1 MTNFEVLQVLR
12 YNHRYRKRNQEKLN
26 ELEEEVKLY
35 LNHTPAKDQRREK
48 LETLKNSL
56 KPLGITKAE
65 FLQIANLMPS
75 TSVELYL
82 IIPNIEERL
91 SETQIADV
99 LKFVKAN

>member
-12 YNHRYRKRNQEKLN
+12 YNHRYRRGNKEELN
-26 ELEEEVKLY
+26 ALEEEVKLY
-35 LNHTPAKDQRREK
+35 LNQTPAKDQRRDK
-48 LETLKNSL
+48 LETLKNAL

-91 SETQIADV
+91 NETQIAEV
-99 LKFVKAN
+99 LKLVKAN